1 MDIGLRLERGSLITI
16 VWTINFIV
24 FSTRLAAIGK
34 SLPKYISAYEMDGYK
49 DVFIIFIL
57 RQQIPTLGSGPC
69 RLQLLET
76 DCQSRHSEKWKEERD
91 TVKREKRVK
100 APEGSISKHKARCRL
115 HLQQDLPCQVRTA
128 QPQQALQ
135 LCKRLTMWPISFLS
149 ETDGGQYL
157 HLICNIFLEQS

>member
-69 RLQLLET
+69 
-76 DCQSRHSEKWKEERD
+76 DCSCWRQTVKAGIQRSERRREIQWKVRREYRHQRAASASTKPGADFTCNRTCLVRSGLHSHSRHSNSARD
-91 TVKREKRVK
+91 W
-100 APEGSISKHKARCRL
+100 
-115 HLQQDLPCQVRTA
+115 PCGPFHCFQKQMEA
-128 QPQQALQ
+128 
-135 LCKRLTMWPISFLS
+135 
-149 ETDGGQYL
+149 
-157 HLICNIFLEQS
+157 NIYILFVTFF

>member
-57 RQQIPTLGSGPC
+57 RLQIPTLGSGPC

-76 DCQSRHSEKWKEERD
+76 DCQSRHSEK
-91 TVKREKRVK
+91 
-100 APEGSISKHKARCRL
+100 
-115 HLQQDLPCQVRTA
+115 
-128 QPQQALQ
+128 
-135 LCKRLTMWPISFLS
+135 
-149 ETDGGQYL
+149 
-157 HLICNIFLEQS
+157 

>member
-1 MDIGLRLERGSLITI
+1 MDIGLRMERGSLITI

-24 FSTRLAAIGK
+24 FSTRLAAIGN

-69 RLQLLET
+69 RFQLLET
-76 DCQSRHSEKWKEERD
+76 DCQSGHSEKWKEERD
-91 TVKREKRVK
+91 TVKREKRVQ

-115 HLQQDLPCQVRTA
+115 HLQHLFSCD
-128 QPQQALQ
+128 
-135 LCKRLTMWPISFLS
+135 TMLKFRIIVPA
-149 ETDGGQYL
+149 Y
-157 HLICNIFLEQS
+157 NP